1 MVSVGVVYVFV
12 YLCQYEEIKEAK
24 EELMKVMELAKP
36 EKPIVLIL
44 DSLDQLN
51 PEDGAKQLNWLVIK
65 LPPYVKVIVSTLPEE
80 EYQCL
85 PNLKVL
91 LFNVNIKA

>member
-1 MVSVGVVYVFV
+1 MVFVGVVYVFV

-65 LPPYVKVIVSTLPEE
+65 YLLMSKSL
-80 EYQCL
+80 YQHFQRRNTSVC
-85 PNLKVL
+85 P
-91 LFNVNIKA
+91 I